1 MQLQT
6 KHLGVLDIEN
16 EQILTFENGLP
27 AFEEETAFVLLPFSS
42 DEVFFI
48 LQSIHTPDLAF
59 VMTDP
64 FHFFNDYQVEV
75 SDSVI
80 EQLDIEK
87 QEDVALF
94 TVLNLQD
101 PFSET
106 TANLQAPVLINMVEK
121 KGKQLILSDS
131 PYERKHYI
139 FSQTSEDSA
148 QQKGA
153 R

>member
-1 MQLQT
+1 MELQT
-6 KHLGVLDIEN
+6 KHLGVMEIEK
-16 EQILTFENGLP
+16 EQILTFEYGLP

-48 LQSIHTPDLAF
+48 LQSVHTPELAF

-64 FHFFNDYQVEV
+64 FQFFEDYQVEV

-80 EQLDIEK
+80 EQLNIET
-87 QEDVALF
+87 QEDVALY
-94 TVLNLQD
+94 TILTLQD
-101 PFSET
+101 PFSST
-106 TANLQAPVLINMVEK
+106 TANLQAPIIINMAEK
-121 KGKQLILSDS
+121 AGKQVVLSDS
-131 PYERKHYI
+131 PYQTKHHI
-139 FSQTSEDSA
+139 FPQNNSDDA